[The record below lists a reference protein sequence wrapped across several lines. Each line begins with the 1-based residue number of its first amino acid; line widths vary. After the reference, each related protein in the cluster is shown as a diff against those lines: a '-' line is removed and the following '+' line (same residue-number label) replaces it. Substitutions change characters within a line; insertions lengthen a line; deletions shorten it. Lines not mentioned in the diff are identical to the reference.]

1 MKKIK
6 FRGIA
11 KCNAQPVFGDLVHY
25 KGQIGINDYFVYP
38 ESVAQFVGYD
48 MDENEIYSDDK
59 IIVYDNKGIP
69 PEPIVGLAGD
79 IIKISDIGKTFEDI
93 ELLEKRIFTA

>member
-48 MDENEIYSDDK
+48 KNGNEVYEGDD
-59 IIVYDNKGIP
+59 I
-69 PEPIVGLAGD
+69 
-79 IIKISDIGKTFEDI
+79 ISDIGEGNALIRVMFGCNGGYIGDTFKDWK
-93 ELLEKRIFTA
+93 LKDN

>member
-38 ESVAQFVGYD
+38 ESVAQFIGYD
-48 MDENEIYSDDK
+48 CDGKEFYSDDTL
-59 IIVYDNKGIP
+59 IDSANIEIP
-69 PEPIVGLAGD
+69 VEEL
-79 IIKISDIGKTFEDI
+79 IIKYKEIGEHFYNFK
-93 ELLEKRIFTA
+93 LKG

>member
-48 MDENEIYSDDK
+48 KNGAE
-59 IIVYDNKGIP
+59 VY
-69 PEPIVGLAGD
+69 EGD
-79 IIKISDIGKTFEDI
+79 AVISDIGEGNALIRVMFGCKGGYIDDTFKDW
-93 ELLEKRIFTA
+93 ELKRDD